1 MFHKSCIEVTRSGF
15 VLLFLFLAKVRT
27 PNCSDN
33 TCSFYLGKSPFR
45 PWSHKEKR
53 RSEMPRDRRHQR
65 PRTNRSAKGSRPPRP
80 REKRSMKHDDMAQYG
95 THESSEHHE
104 V

>member
-33 TCSFYLGKSPFR
+33 TCSFYLGKSHR
-45 PWSHKEKR
+45 PWNHKKNVEAKCRGTEGIKDQGRIDLRNARGHRDLGKREEK
-53 RSEMPRDRRHQR
+53 
-65 PRTNRSAKGSRPPRP
+65 
-80 REKRSMKHDDMAQYG
+80 
-95 THESSEHHE
+95 HET
-104 V
+104 